1 MKGLLH
7 TARFWFQLA
16 LTAGFLALLFWRL
29 GDITDVQAAFESL
42 ADAEW
47 AWVPLALLIF
57 TGSKLVH
64 TARWRL
70 MLGRH
75 RKIPFFGLA
84 GIFLVHNMA
93 NAVLLLRAGDVV
105 RIQTTSRR
113 YGISRSE
120 LTATVIV
127 VESLLDG
134 FAFVL
139 LLAAAFSLGEV
150 PDVLRGTFWAVAG
163 LAVVGLLLGIGFA
176 QFVRAETLERVYPFR
191 WLSYDAR
198 QGFRR
203 LVTQFQEGM
212 RALRESRVAV
222 PVALLSLGGW
232 ALEGC
237 AYWAFGQAFDLG
249 LNFAAYFIIMMT
261 ANFAVSIPLTP
272 SGIGPYEVATQ
283 EVMYHLGVPRAVA
296 TGYAIA
302 IHLCFI
308 IWVTI
313 TGLAAMWLMKLSPS
327 EIFYVSG
334 NAEEDERSDAPA
346 PAEAT

>member
-16 LTAGFLALLFWRL
+16 LTGGFLALLFWRL
-29 GDITDVQAAFESL
+29 GDLTDIQAAFETL
-42 ADAEW
+42 AEAEW
-47 AWVPLALLIF
+47 VWVPLALLLF
-57 TGSKLVH
+57 TSSKLVH

-70 MLGRH
+70 MLGR
-75 RKIPFFGLA
+75 RDIPFFGLA

-105 RIQTTSRR
+105 RIQTTSQR

-134 FAFVL
+134 LAFVL
-139 LLAAAFSLGEV
+139 LLVAAFSLGEV
-150 PDVLRGTFWAVAG
+150 PDVLRGTFWGVAG

-176 QFVRAETLERVYPFR
+176 QFVKPDRLEGVYPFR

-198 QGFRR
+198 QGLSR
-203 LVTQFQEGM
+203 LVGQFQDGM
-212 RALRESRVAV
+212 RALRESHTAV
-222 PVALLSLGGW
+222 PLILLSLAGW
-232 ALEGC
+232 TLEAC

-283 EVMYHLGVPRAVA
+283 EVMFHLGVPRAVA

-313 TGLAAMWLMKLSPS
+313 TGLAAMWLMKLSPH
-327 EIFYVSG
+327 EIFYVSSDS
-334 NAEEDERSDAPA
+334 EEERPDAAA
-346 PAEAT
+346 PMEAT